1 MIPGADLAALDAT
14 AQAEL
19 VRHGEVSPVELA
31 TAAAE
36 RLEAVEPDLN
46 AVVVPLPDQAVR
58 GAASAPPGPFQG
70 VPILLKDFLAAQKGV
85 PYYAGTRFLRDA
97 SWVADHDA
105 FLVERLRAAGMVFL
119 GRTSTPELA
128 MSPLTR
134 STAFGAT
141 RNPWDPARSPG
152 GSSGGSA
159 AAVAAAIVAVAHGSD
174 GGGSLRMPASACG
187 VIGLKPSRGRISMGP
202 EGLERAAVAAV
213 EGFLTRSVRD
223 AAAMLDVASG
233 GMPGDPCVAPPPARA
248 FADALAG
255 PVPRLRVRLLTESFN
270 GAAVDPACAEAA
282 VATGRLLES
291 LGHRVDTIHRTPIT
305 DPRLAEHGGVRAA
318 VLAAGTLATWGARL
332 GRPLGERDVEPAT
345 WEMAERGRAV
355 SAERYAIAITEAQAR
370 ARRIHL
376 WWEDF
381 DLLLTPTL
389 ACTPT
394 RIEPDATSLAELV
407 RRAAPWRAF
416 APPFNFTGQ
425 PAVSLP
431 VARSDDGLPIG
442 VQLVARYG
450 REDLLL
456 GVAAELE
463 QAVPWAHERPRIWAG
478 HNTNGGRDE

>member
-1 MIPGADLAALDAT
+1 M
-14 AQAEL
+14 
-19 VRHGEVSPVELA
+19 
-31 TAAAE
+31 
-36 RLEAVEPDLN
+36 
-46 AVVVPLPDQAVR
+46 
-58 GAASAPPGPFQG
+58 
-70 VPILLKDFLAAQKGV
+70 
-85 PYYAGTRFLRDA
+85 
-97 SWVADHDA
+97 
-105 FLVERLRAAGMVFL
+105 
-119 GRTSTPELA
+119 
-128 MSPLTR
+128 
-134 STAFGAT
+134 
-141 RNPWDPARSPG
+141 
-152 GSSGGSA
+152 
-159 AAVAAAIVAVAHGSD
+159 
-174 GGGSLRMPASACG
+174 
-187 VIGLKPSRGRISMGP
+187 
-202 EGLERAAVAAV
+202 
-213 EGFLTRSVRD
+213 
-223 AAAMLDVASG
+223 
-233 GMPGDPCVAPPPARA
+233 
-248 FADALAG
+248 
-255 PVPRLRVRLLTESFN
+255 RVRLLTESFN

-416 APPFNFTGQ
+416 APFNFTGQ